1 MTTRLRSFLLLRP
14 APGRL
19 QDTLDLYRDRGTI
32 EAAFLYGVLP
42 GLILVPATDP
52 EDIMVT
58 SVWADESGYES
69 WCASAERAEILAAL
83 RPLPAADDAMTGWTG
98 PDTGS
103 PHDAYRPGVLLRIE
117 HEAVAHPA

>member
-19 QDTLDLYRDRGTI
+19 QDTLDLYRDRGTV
-32 EAAFLYGVLP
+32 EAAFPYGVLP

-103 PHDAYRPGVLLRIE
+103 PPRRV
-117 HEAVAHPA
+117 PAGCPSAD